1 MHRVQD
7 HLALESF
14 PCPRPLLGPKPFGIG
29 FATVD
34 EFVAVGEHRNAH
46 EPEVRRAMA
55 SMLAAQIELAS
66 GLTDLAFLSR
76 EDESPEGALWPRPHN
91 ALFDFEATTEGAA
104 WIDAF
109 ARRARSVRPRSAG
122 RMVVGHLDWSVKH
135 FRFTDK
141 EVSVVY
147 DWDSLRLNC
156 EPVFVGS
163 AAATFTAT
171 WYLDVGS
178 KAPDP
183 DELVHFV
190 EECEKA
196 GGSAFSEPE
205 RLSAFASAV
214 YVTAYCA
221 RCEHAID
228 PGGEDPDAGSFREAL
243 SARPDA
249 YLQLCSY

>member
-1 MHRVQD
+1 VQD
-7 HLALESF
+7 HLALKSF
-14 PCPRPLLGPKPFGIG
+14 PCPRPLLGPEPFGIG

-55 SMLAAQIELAS
+55 STLAWQIDLAS
-66 GLTDLAFLSR
+66 GLTDLASLSR
-76 EDESPEGALWPRPHN
+76 DDELPDDALWPRPHN

-109 ARRARSVRPRSAG
+109 ARRARRARPRSAG

-135 FRFTDK
+135 IRFTDEK
-141 EVSVVY
+141 VRVVY
-147 DWDSLRLNC
+147 DWDSLRLDR
-156 EPVFVGS
+156 EPIFVGS

-183 DELVHFV
+183 DELVPFV
-190 EECEKA
+190 EDYEEA
-196 GGSAFSEPE
+196 RGSAFSEPE

-214 YVTAYCA
+214 NVTAYCA

-228 PGGEDPDAGSFREAL
+228 PGGEDPDARSFREAL
-243 SARPDA
+243 STRPED
-249 YLQLCSY
+249 YLWLCSQ